1 MITCEQ
7 LIATL
12 DDYVADEMPAPERDG
27 VDRHLALCDSCVA
40 YTASYRRTIE
50 LEKSLA
56 SDDLRARIP
65 EDLARRI
72 ASKRR
77 E

>member
-7 LIATL
+7 LIGTL
-12 DDYVADEMPAPERDG
+12 DDYVAQELPERDRG
-27 VDRHLALCDSCVA
+27 DVDRHLALCDSCVA

-56 SDDLRARIP
+56 SGDLKARIP
-65 EDLARRI
+65 EELARRI

>member
-12 DDYVADEMPAPERDG
+12 DDYVAEEMPEPERDG

-56 SDDLRARIP
+56 AGDLRARIP
-65 EDLARRI
+65 EELARQI

>member
-12 DDYVADEMPAPERDG
+12 DDYVAEEMAERERDG

-56 SDDLRARIP
+56 GDDLRARIP
-65 EDLARRI
+65 EELARRI

>member
-12 DDYVADEMPAPERDG
+12 DDYVADEMPEPERDG
-27 VDRHLALCDSCVA
+27 VVRHLALCDSCVA
-40 YTASYRRTIE
+40 YAASYRRTIE
-50 LEKSLA
+50 LEKSLTA
-56 SDDLRARIP
+56 GDLRARIP
-65 EDLARRI
+65 EELARRI

-77 E
+77 N

>member
-7 LIATL
+7 LIGTL
-12 DDYVADEMPAPERDG
+12 DDYVAEELPERDRED

-56 SDDLRARIP
+56 SGDLKARIP
-65 EDLARRI
+65 EELARRI

>member
-12 DDYVADEMPAPERDG
+12 DDYVAEEMAEPDRDG

-56 SDDLRARIP
+56 AGDLRARIP
-65 EDLARRI
+65 EELARRI
-72 ASKRR
+72 ASRR
-77 E
+77 RN